1 MSEWLGESFLQKNW
15 AKRLKPAK
23 NEICTYKKFVKM
35 TDHNH
40 ACNDLTDFEYV
51 VHAMT
56 GNRSY
61 ENVPKP
67 V

>member
-1 MSEWLGESFLQKNW
+1 MSGWEKVFCRRTGPNVK
-15 AKRLKPAK
+15 KPAK

-56 GNRSY
+56 GNGSY
-61 ENVPKP
+61 LNLHKLT
-67 V
+67 

>member
-15 AKRLKPAK
+15 ANVK
-23 NEICTYKKFVKM
+23 NPPKM
-35 TDHNH
+35 RYIQKIRENDGSH

-56 GNRSY
+56 GNGSY
-61 ENVPKP
+61 LNLHKLT
-67 V
+67 